1 MNLFQAT
8 LIAGALGALAA
19 PPLVAQAQ
27 MESAH
32 DHGSAHSSTQAAKNG
47 QVDLVEGEVRKI
59 DSEHKKVT
67 LQHGSSQGMP
77 PMAMVYQVADLKML
91 ANVKVGD
98 KVRFKSMD
106 GGGGKATLTEILPIR

>member
-1 MNLFQAT
+1 MNAFQAT
-8 LIAGALGALAA
+8 LIAGAIGTFAAL
-19 PPLVAQAQ
+19 PLVAQAQ

-32 DHGSAHSSTQAAKNG
+32 GHGSAHSSAQAAND
-47 QVDLVEGEVRKI
+47 VRADLAEGEVRKI
-59 DSEHKKVT
+59 DPAHKKVT

-77 PMAMVYQVADLKML
+77 PMAMVYQVADLKIL